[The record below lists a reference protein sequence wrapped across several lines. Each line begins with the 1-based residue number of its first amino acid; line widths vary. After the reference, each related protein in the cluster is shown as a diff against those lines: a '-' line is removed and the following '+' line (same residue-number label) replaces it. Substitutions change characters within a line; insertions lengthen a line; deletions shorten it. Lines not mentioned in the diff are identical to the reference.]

1 MGIQTLKAVGVGE
14 MGAEKEHFPRIRQV
28 LLLFVM
34 LSQTCAERNV
44 YTVAEETESGSFVA
58 NVAKD
63 LGLEVRE
70 ISRRRAPV
78 ILNNNKKIFSAE
90 PSDWRTA
97 SK

>member
-1 MGIQTLKAVGVGE
+1 
-14 MGAEKEHFPRIRQV
+14 
-28 LLLFVM
+28 M

-44 YTVAEETESGSFVA
+44 YTVAKETESGSFVA

-70 ISRRRAPV
+70 ISRRRARV
-78 ILNNNKKIFSAE
+78 IFNSNKKIFSAE
-90 PSDWRTA
+90 PSDWRLA